1 MNIRGKKVVT
11 VLLSAFMTMSV
22 FSINSVNVDAKYK
35 TDENYVE
42 YTNTLFGTD
51 VDEGSTSAG
60 PSLPNGSI
68 HPSPETTPP
77 DNGGYHRGNP
87 VVGFGQLY
95 TQGSGGTKS
104 YGNFLL
110 SPQTGEIK
118 TSDRDHASS
127 ISEEKGQA
135 NYYTVKLDKYDI
147 KAEVTPNQHSAIY
160 RFTYPENADSSL
172 LIDVSR
178 KIGGEV
184 ALKSGSVN
192 IDKENKMITGGGT
205 FSKNWNPSDWN
216 MYFALEFDQDIEEIG
231 TWDNSGLKSDVLSLE
246 KTSNNG
252 HFGAYVKFD
261 TSSDQEV
268 NVKIAI
274 SFVSVDKA
282 KEFLNNEISEFDF
295 EKEKEEAEEVWNE
308 VLGKVELGSQVDEE
322 TKDKFYTALYH
333 TNVQPRNRSEDHGT
347 WDDYYTLWDSW
358 RTVFPF
364 LQLTRPEMVA
374 ANINS
379 FIKRYKENG
388 KISDAY
394 IQGKEYIC

>member
-160 RFTYPENADSSL
+160 RFTYP
-172 LIDVSR
+172 
-178 KIGGEV
+178 
-184 ALKSGSVN
+184 
-192 IDKENKMITGGGT
+192 
-205 FSKNWNPSDWN
+205 
-216 MYFALEFDQDIEEIG
+216 
-231 TWDNSGLKSDVLSLE
+231 
-246 KTSNNG
+246 
-252 HFGAYVKFD
+252 
-261 TSSDQEV
+261 
-268 NVKIAI
+268 
-274 SFVSVDKA
+274 
-282 KEFLNNEISEFDF
+282 
-295 EKEKEEAEEVWNE
+295 
-308 VLGKVELGSQVDEE
+308 
-322 TKDKFYTALYH
+322 
-333 TNVQPRNRSEDHGT
+333 
-347 WDDYYTLWDSW
+347 
-358 RTVFPF
+358 
-364 LQLTRPEMVA
+364 
-374 ANINS
+374 
-379 FIKRYKENG
+379 
-388 KISDAY
+388 
-394 IQGKEYIC
+394 